1 MTPQEQLQQLLNKLE
16 AATGRGGGI
25 DASQVKDV
33 EAAIKQVTQAL
44 RDAENAVVEL
54 ADGFSASL
62 NNIREAKEELQNIGT
77 VLRGQLRTQYNAL
90 EKSTLNIAANQKAL
104 LDGWLTERKAQT
116 QLNKIVI
123 EREKLLKLQSSIVI
137 KGTEEEIKALTIQKE
152 KNDAILKG
160 LGYTQS
166 VAQEQLNI
174 IQYSKEAS
182 ANISK
187 MADALKEI
195 PLIGKYI
202 SGPFRDVAEEIT
214 KDTEEFQKF
223 TQAVEKGGI
232 EIFDKTEQL
241 KAEIAKTNEEATVK
255 GLATIDKDSSLD
267 EILASKNTSAE
278 AKILAASI
286 KELTEETENYQNA
299 LDGIPKPM
307 SRVIDKINK
316 LSLMSLAMGI
326 LTKSFI
332 TLKEAI
338 TELDE
343 QSTQLARSFA
353 ISKKEGVGLRNI
365 FNDIASSSN
374 LMTKEL
380 VEAQLNFTKIT
391 GTAVALS
398 TSNLESLAEATSL
411 IKLNE
416 EAQKGLINIASTT
429 GEEYKDIENTI
440 LGTSKISQ
448 LQNGLMM
455 DQKVILEEV
464 LSTSYSLRVQFGNS
478 VEEITK
484 AVVEAKRLG
493 FNLKDIEG
501 IQQNLLSF
509 ESSIAA
515 ELEAELLTG
524 KELNLEKARYF
535 ALTGNIKGL
544 TQEINKQLGGSAEFE
559 AMNVLQREAFAK
571 SLGLSADKLAE
582 ILYTQEQNDAI
593 ARSLNNQAGV
603 KKAFADA
610 ELEMNAENLAHLMA
624 TGKIDKEMLNRLGDK
639 ERSLISQLS
648 TQEEFNRLLTSMKE
662 LFVGMVDG
670 PIGFMISGMNDLFK
684 TMNSMPILKA
694 ITSTAMAA
702 GIIGSLGL
710 MTMAMISL
718 ATKGTLMN
726 PMVVIGRNQASAAG
740 GGMFAGGKMP
750 RGMGAGMGIG
760 ALGMLGTMATNSLT
774 EQGTTANIAGNM
786 LSQAASMTGMGM
798 MIGSMIAPGIGTAIG
813 GVLGGALGLG
823 MGYMSSQPNESNVK
837 VNDARIN
844 INTNPNDDIGAFMD
858 AKDMREIIHELRL
871 LNQKDQ
877 TSYIGIQQLS
887 SGIDMY
893 AQRAGSNPG
902 AAIT

>member
-25 DASQVKDV
+25 DASQVRDV

-62 NNIREAKEELQNIGT
+62 NNIREAKEELQNIET

-104 LDGWLTERKAQT
+104 IDGFLTERKAQT

-123 EREKLLKLQSSIVI
+123 EREKLLKLQNSIII
-137 KGTEEEIKALTIQKE
+137 KGTEEEIEALTNQKE
-152 KNDAILKG
+152 KNAAILDG
-160 LGYTQS
+160 LKHTQD

-195 PLIGKYI
+195 PLIGKYL

-223 TQAVEKGGI
+223 TQAVKTGGV
-232 EIFDKTEQL
+232 EIQNLETQL
-241 KAEIAKTNEEATVK
+241 KKLLKTNEAGIE
-255 GLATIDKDSSLD
+255 GLD
-267 EILASKNTSAE
+267 ENSSIEEILSSKNASDE
-278 AKILAASI
+278 AKILAARI
-286 KELTEETENYQNA
+286 KELTEETENYQNKLA
-299 LDGIPKPM
+299 GIPKPM

-326 LTKSFI
+326 LTKAFV

-338 TELDE
+338 TDIDE
-343 QSTQLARSFA
+343 QSTQLARSLS
-353 ISKKEGVGLRNI
+353 ISKGQGVLLRNA

-380 VEAQLNFTKIT
+380 IDAQLNFTKLT
-391 GTAVALS
+391 GAASVLS
-398 TSNLESLAEATSL
+398 RSNLESLAEATEL
-411 IKLNE
+411 IKLSE
-416 EAQKGLINIASTT
+416 GAQKGLINIASTT

-455 DQKVILEEV
+455 DQKAILEEV
-464 LSTSYSLRVQFGNS
+464 LSTSFSLRVQFGNS

-593 ARSLNNQAGV
+593 AQSLNGRQAV
-603 KKAFADA
+603 AEAFREA
-610 ELEMNAENLAHLMA
+610 ELEMNAENLAHLIA
-624 TGKIDKEMLNRLGDK
+624 TGEIDKEILGVLGDE
-639 ERSLISQLS
+639 ERKLVSQLS
-648 TQEEFNRLLTSMKE
+648 TQEELNRLLTSMKE
-662 LFVGMVDG
+662 IFVSMVDG
-670 PIGFMISGMNDLFK
+670 PVGFMLTMTNDITK
-684 TMNSMPILKA
+684 RMNSNPVFKA
-694 ITSTAMAA
+694 LASTAIAT
-702 GIIGSLGL
+702 GIIASLGL
-710 MTMAMISL
+710 LSMAIISL
-718 ATKGTLMN
+718 ATRGTLMN
-726 PMVVIGRNQASAAG
+726 PMVTIDRNIMSRANRMN
-740 GGMFAGGKMP
+740 GGMMGG
-750 RGMGAGMGIG
+750 RGMRGIG
-760 ALGMLGTMATNSLT
+760 AGIGLGFLGAGVSAGTDALT
-774 EQGTTANIAGNM
+774 EKGTTANILGK
-786 LSQAASMTGMGM
+786 
-798 MIGSMIAPGIGTAIG
+798 TA
-813 GVLGGALGLG
+813 GGALQGAAMGAMLG
-823 MGYMSSQPNESNVK
+823 SAIPIIGNLAGGIAGAVIGGTLSAINASNEVE

-858 AKDMREIIHELRL
+858 AKDMREIIKYLKIVAE
-871 LNQKDQ
+871 KE
-877 TSYIGIQQLS
+877 TTIQMGTQELS
-887 SGIDMY
+887 SAINMY
-893 AQRAGSNPG
+893 SFK
-902 AAIT
+902 

>member
-16 AATGRGGGI
+16 DATGRGGGI
-25 DASQVKDV
+25 DVSQVRDI
-33 EAAIKQVTQAL
+33 EAAIRRVTQAL

-62 NNIREAKEELQNIGT
+62 NNIREAKEELKNIGT
-77 VLRGQLRTQYNAL
+77 VLRGQLLTQYNAL
-90 EKSTLNIAANQKAL
+90 EKSTLNIAANQKSL
-104 LDGWLTERKAQT
+104 LEGWLTERKAQT

-123 EREKLLKLQSSIVI
+123 EREKLLKLQNSIII
-137 KGTEEEIKALTIQKE
+137 KGSDSEKINLTIQKE
-152 KNDAILKG
+152 KNDAILEG
-160 LGYTQS
+160 LEYTQS

-174 IQYSKEAS
+174 IQYSKAAS

-223 TQAVEKGGI
+223 TQAVEVGEKGI
-232 EIFDKTEQL
+232 SDKTKQL
-241 KAEIAKTNEEATVK
+241 KAEIAAYNEEAEVE
-255 GLATIDKDSSLD
+255 GLAKIDENSSLD
-267 EILASKNTSAE
+267 EILASENVSDKAKN
-278 AKILAASI
+278 LAASI
-286 KELTEETENYQNA
+286 RELTEETDEYRNK

-326 LTKSFI
+326 LTKTFV

-448 LQNGLMM
+448 IQNGMMM
-455 DQKVILEEV
+455 DQKAILEEV

-478 VEEITK
+478 VEELTK

-501 IQQNLLSF
+501 VQQNLLSF

-593 ARSLNNQAGV
+593 AQSLNGRQAV
-603 KKAFADA
+603 ANAFRDA
-610 ELEMNAENLAHLMA
+610 ELDMNAKNLAHLIA
-624 TGKIDKEMLNRLGDK
+624 TGEIDKEILGVLGDE
-639 ERSLISQLS
+639 ERKLVSQLS
-648 TQEEFNRLLTSMKE
+648 TQEELNRLLTSMKE
-662 LFVGMVDG
+662 IFVSMVDG
-670 PIGFMISGMNDLFK
+670 PVGFMLTMTNDITK
-684 TMNSMPILKA
+684 RMNSNPVFKA
-694 ITSTAMAA
+694 LASTAIAT
-702 GIIGSLGL
+702 GIIASLGL
-710 MTMAMISL
+710 LSMAIISL
-718 ATKGTLMN
+718 ATRGTLMN
-726 PMVVIGRNQASAAG
+726 PMVTVDRNIMSRANRMN
-740 GGMFAGGKMP
+740 GGMMGG
-750 RGMGAGMGIG
+750 RGMRGIG
-760 ALGMLGTMATNSLT
+760 AGIGLGLLGAGVSAGTDALT
-774 EQGTTANIAGNM
+774 EKGTTANILGK
-786 LSQAASMTGMGM
+786 
-798 MIGSMIAPGIGTAIG
+798 TA
-813 GVLGGALGLG
+813 GGALQGAAMGVMLG
-823 MGYMSSQPNESNVK
+823 SAIPVIGNLVGGIAGAVIGGTLSAINASNEVE

-887 SGIDMY
+887 SGVDMY

>member
-25 DASQVKDV
+25 DASQVRDV

-62 NNIREAKEELQNIGT
+62 NNIREAKEELQNIET

-104 LDGWLTERKAQT
+104 IDGFLTERKAQT

-123 EREKLLKLQSSIVI
+123 EREKLLKLQNSIII
-137 KGTEEEIKALTIQKE
+137 KGTEEEIKALTNQKE
-152 KNDAILKG
+152 KNAAILDG
-160 LGYTQS
+160 LKHTQD

-195 PLIGKYI
+195 PLIGKYL

-223 TQAVEKGGI
+223 TQAVKTGGV
-232 EIFDKTEQL
+232 EIQNLETQL
-241 KAEIAKTNEEATVK
+241 KKLLKTNEAGIE
-255 GLATIDKDSSLD
+255 GLD
-267 EILASKNTSAE
+267 ENSSIEEILSSKNASDE
-278 AKILAASI
+278 AKILAARI
-286 KELTEETENYQNA
+286 KELTEETENYQNKLA
-299 LDGIPKPM
+299 GIPKPM

-326 LTKSFI
+326 LTKAFV

-338 TELDE
+338 TDIDE

-416 EAQKGLINIASTT
+416 EAQKGLINMAFTT
-429 GEEYKDIENTI
+429 GQEFEDIENTI
-440 LGTSKISQ
+440 LGTSKITMM
-448 LQNGLMM
+448 QNGLMM
-455 DQKVILEEV
+455 DQKEILDEV

-501 IQQNLLSF
+501 VQSNLLNF

-535 ALTGNIKGL
+535 ALTGDIRGL
-544 TQEINKQLGGSAEFE
+544 TQEINKNIGSSADFE
-559 AMNVLQREAFAK
+559 RMNVLQREAFAK
-571 SLGLSADKLAE
+571 SLGFSADKLAE

-593 ARSLNNQAGV
+593 AKSLNGQQAV
-603 KKAFADA
+603 TNAFREA
-610 ELEMNAENLAHLMA
+610 EKEINAENLALLISQ
-624 TGKIDKEMLNRLGDK
+624 GKIDKEMLNRLGDK
-639 ERSLISQLS
+639 ERSLVSQLS

-670 PIGFMISGMNDLFK
+670 PIGVMISGMNDLFK

-750 RGMGAGMGIG
+750 MGMGAGMGIG

-774 EQGTTANIAGNM
+774 EQGTTANIAGNT
-786 LSQAASMTGMGM
+786 LSQAASMGGMGM

-813 GVLGGALGLG
+813 GVLGGLLGAG
-823 MGYMSSQPNESNVK
+823 MGYMSSQPNESNIK

-858 AKDMREIIHELRL
+858 AKDMREIIKYLKIVAE
-871 LNQKDQ
+871 KE
-877 TSYIGIQQLS
+877 TTIQMGTQELS
-887 SGIDMY
+887 SAINMY
-893 AQRAGSNPG
+893 SFK
-902 AAIT
+902 

>member
-25 DASQVKDV
+25 DASQVRDV

-62 NNIREAKEELQNIGT
+62 NNIREAKEELQNIET

-104 LDGWLTERKAQT
+104 IDGFLTERKAQT

-123 EREKLLKLQSSIVI
+123 EREKLLKLQNSIII
-137 KGTEEEIKALTIQKE
+137 KGTEEEIEALTNQKE
-152 KNDAILKG
+152 KNAAILDG
-160 LGYTQS
+160 LKHTQD

-195 PLIGKYI
+195 PLIGKYL

-223 TQAVEKGGI
+223 TQAVKTGGV
-232 EIFDKTEQL
+232 EIQNLETQL
-241 KAEIAKTNEEATVK
+241 KKLLKTNEAGIE
-255 GLATIDKDSSLD
+255 GLD
-267 EILASKNTSAE
+267 ENSSIEEILSSKNASDE
-278 AKILAASI
+278 AKILAARI
-286 KELTEETENYQNA
+286 KELTEETENYQNKLA
-299 LDGIPKPM
+299 GIPKPM

-326 LTKSFI
+326 LTKSFV

-338 TELDE
+338 TDIDE

-429 GEEYKDIENTI
+429 GKEYKDIENTI

-559 AMNVLQREAFAK
+559 AMNVLQRESFAK

-639 ERSLISQLS
+639 ERSLVSQLS

-662 LFVGMVDG
+662 IFVGMVDG
-670 PIGFMISGMNDLFK
+670 PLGVMISGMNDLFK

-750 RGMGAGMGIG
+750 MGMGAGMGIG

-774 EQGTTANIAGNM
+774 EQGTTANIAGNT
-786 LSQAASMTGMGM
+786 LSQAASMGGMGM

-813 GVLGGALGLG
+813 GVLGGLLGAG
-823 MGYMSSQPNESNVK
+823 MGYMSSQPNESNIK

-858 AKDMREIIHELRL
+858 AKDMREIIKYLKIVAE
-871 LNQKDQ
+871 KE
-877 TSYIGIQQLS
+877 TTIQMGTQELS
-887 SGIDMY
+887 SAINMY
-893 AQRAGSNPG
+893 SFK
-902 AAIT
+902 

>member
-25 DASQVKDV
+25 DASQVRDV

-62 NNIREAKEELQNIGT
+62 NNIREAKEELQNIET

-104 LDGWLTERKAQT
+104 IDGFLTERKAQT

-123 EREKLLKLQSSIVI
+123 EREKLLKLQNSIII
-137 KGTEEEIKALTIQKE
+137 KGTEEEINALTNQKE
-152 KNDAILKG
+152 KNAAILNG
-160 LGYTQS
+160 LKHTQD

-174 IQYSKEAS
+174 IQYSKAAS

-195 PLIGKYI
+195 PLIGKYL

-223 TQAVEKGGI
+223 TQAVKTGGV
-232 EIFDKTEQL
+232 EIQNLETQL
-241 KAEIAKTNEEATVK
+241 KKLLKTNEAGIE
-255 GLATIDKDSSLD
+255 GLD
-267 EILASKNTSAE
+267 ENSSIEEILSSKLDE
-278 AKILAASI
+278 AKILAARI
-286 KELTEETENYQNA
+286 KELTEETENYQNKLA
-299 LDGIPKPM
+299 GIPKPM

-326 LTKSFI
+326 LTKAFV

-338 TELDE
+338 TDIDE

-416 EAQKGLINIASTT
+416 EAQKGLINMAFTT
-429 GEEYKDIENTI
+429 GQEFEDIENTI
-440 LGTSKISQ
+440 LGTSKITMM
-448 LQNGLMM
+448 QNGLMM
-455 DQKVILEEV
+455 DQKEILDEV

-501 IQQNLLSF
+501 VQSNLLNF

-535 ALTGNIKGL
+535 ALTGDIRGL
-544 TQEINKQLGGSAEFE
+544 TQEINKNIGSSADFE
-559 AMNVLQREAFAK
+559 RMNVLQREAFAK
-571 SLGLSADKLAE
+571 SLGFSADKLAE

-610 ELEMNAENLAHLMA
+610 ELEMNAENLALLISQ
-624 TGKIDKEMLNRLGDK
+624 GKIDKEMLNRLGDK
-639 ERSLISQLS
+639 ERSLVSQLS

-662 LFVGMVDG
+662 IFVGMVDG
-670 PIGFMISGMNDLFK
+670 PLGVMISGMNDLFK

-774 EQGTTANIAGNM
+774 EQGTTANIAGNT
-786 LSQAASMTGMGM
+786 LSQAASMGGMGM

-813 GVLGGALGLG
+813 GVLGGLLGAG

-858 AKDMREIIHELRL
+858 AKDMREIIKYLKIVAE
-871 LNQKDQ
+871 KE
-877 TSYIGIQQLS
+877 TTIQMGTQELS
-887 SGIDMY
+887 SAINMY
-893 AQRAGSNPG
+893 SFK
-902 AAIT
+902 